1 MKDKNTLQYIKI
13 KTNSIFRQ
21 YLPFV
26 RIMQSATFN
35 PMRFMLYS
43 TIVTVKDSE
52 MEGCFLKIDPTVK
65 KETIYVC
72 VVTLILS
79 MLMESVFLIIRHW
92 QLTVLFGNLVGAGV
106 GILNFFLLG
115 LSVQKAV
122 KSEEKRAK
130 DILRASHALRYALMA
145 ILVVTAVLIPSV
157 FDMWATLISLLFANV
172 AVYTRAIFN
181 KDRKNGSIS
190 AETAADQPDIE
201 GGEE

>member
-1 MKDKNTLQYIKI
+1 M
-13 KTNSIFRQ
+13 
-21 YLPFV
+21 
-26 RIMQSATFN
+26 
-35 PMRFMLYS
+35 
-43 TIVTVKDSE
+43 
-52 MEGCFLKIDPTVK
+52 KIDPTVK

-92 QLTVLFGNLVGAGV
+92 QLTVLFGNLVGAGA

-157 FDMWATLISLLFANV
+157 FDMWATLISLLFATV

>member
-1 MKDKNTLQYIKI
+1 M
-13 KTNSIFRQ
+13 
-21 YLPFV
+21 
-26 RIMQSATFN
+26 
-35 PMRFMLYS
+35 
-43 TIVTVKDSE
+43 
-52 MEGCFLKIDPTVK
+52 KIDPTVK

-79 MLMESVFLIIRHW
+79 MLMESVFLILRHW

-122 KSEEKRAK
+122 KSEEKKAK
-130 DILRASHALRYALMA
+130 EILRASHTLRYALMV

-157 FDMWATLISLLFANV
+157 FDMWATLISLLFATV

-181 KDRKNGSIS
+181 KDKKTDKVCADTASDS
-190 AETAADQPDIE
+190 AEN
-201 GGEE
+201 GGEEE

>member
-1 MKDKNTLQYIKI
+1 M
-13 KTNSIFRQ
+13 
-21 YLPFV
+21 
-26 RIMQSATFN
+26 
-35 PMRFMLYS
+35 
-43 TIVTVKDSE
+43 
-52 MEGCFLKIDPTVK
+52 KIDPTVK

-79 MLMESVFLIIRHW
+79 MLMESVFLIIRYW

-157 FDMWATLISLLFANV
+157 FDMWATLISLLFATV

>member
-1 MKDKNTLQYIKI
+1 M
-13 KTNSIFRQ
+13 
-21 YLPFV
+21 
-26 RIMQSATFN
+26 
-35 PMRFMLYS
+35 
-43 TIVTVKDSE
+43 
-52 MEGCFLKIDPTVK
+52 KIDPTVK

-145 ILVVTAVLIPSV
+145 ILVVTAVLI
-157 FDMWATLISLLFANV
+157 
-172 AVYTRAIFN
+172 FN

>member
-1 MKDKNTLQYIKI
+1 
-13 KTNSIFRQ
+13 
-21 YLPFV
+21 
-26 RIMQSATFN
+26 MQSATFN

-52 MEGCFLKIDPTVK
+52 TEGCFLKIDPTVK
-65 KETIYVC
+65 KETLYVC

-157 FDMWATLISLLFANV
+157 FDMWATLISLLFATV

>member
-1 MKDKNTLQYIKI
+1 M
-13 KTNSIFRQ
+13 
-21 YLPFV
+21 
-26 RIMQSATFN
+26 
-35 PMRFMLYS
+35 
-43 TIVTVKDSE
+43 
-52 MEGCFLKIDPTVK
+52 KIDPTVK

-79 MLMESVFLIIRHW
+79 MMMESVFLIIRHW

-130 DILRASHALRYALMA
+130 DILRASHALRY
-145 ILVVTAVLIPSV
+145 
-157 FDMWATLISLLFANV
+157 FATV

>member
-1 MKDKNTLQYIKI
+1 M
-13 KTNSIFRQ
+13 
-21 YLPFV
+21 
-26 RIMQSATFN
+26 
-35 PMRFMLYS
+35 
-43 TIVTVKDSE
+43 
-52 MEGCFLKIDPTVK
+52 KIDPTVK

-79 MLMESVFLIIRHW
+79 MLMESVFLILRQWH
-92 QLTVLFGNLVGAGV
+92 LTVLFGNLVGAGV

-157 FDMWATLISLLFANV
+157 FDMWATLISLLFASV

>member
-1 MKDKNTLQYIKI
+1 M
-13 KTNSIFRQ
+13 
-21 YLPFV
+21 
-26 RIMQSATFN
+26 
-35 PMRFMLYS
+35 
-43 TIVTVKDSE
+43 
-52 MEGCFLKIDPTVK
+52 KIDPTVK

-79 MLMESVFLIIRHW
+79 MLMESVFLILRQWH
-92 QLTVLFGNLVGAGV
+92 LTVLFGNLVGAGI

-157 FDMWATLISLLFANV
+157 FDMWATLISLLFATV

-181 KDRKNGSIS
+181 KDKKNGSIS